1 LHSAARA
8 EYPAALFALFAA
20 LPAACAGDA
29 DGADGSRESLAVGGQ
44 AVIEGIMMRNGSTVS
59 VAVRTGNGDIIA
71 LTGPWR
77 SCFNS
82 VLARKRWLRGFP
94 LLVDTLV
101 NGIRALNLS
110 ASLAAE
116 AEGESLENRH
126 IALALFGAVGFA
138 LLLFVV
144 LPHLL
149 TLGLNVLSL
158 SGEVEDLSFHLW
170 DGLLKFIMFIGYI
183 ACISCVP
190 DIRRVFEYHGAEHKT
205 IAAYEQGE
213 NPVTAG
219 TAAAFSRLHP
229 RCGTTF
235 LLFVLSLSILLHAAL
250 VPAFLSLWTPKS
262 ALIKHTVVIVF
273 KLLLM
278 APISA
283 LAYEAIRAAAGIRS
297 FLPGLLA
304 RGPGML
310 LQLLTTREPDYRE
323 LEVALVA
330 LKEALGDTADAV
342 ITTPPYERR
351 NLNDLALPDGGT

>member
-1 LHSAARA
+1 MHSAVRA
-8 EYPAALFALFAA
+8 EYPAALFAFFAA
-20 LPAACAGDA
+20 LPAAFTSAGDA
-29 DGADGSRESLAVGGQ
+29 ADGSRESLAVGGQ
-44 AVIEGIMMRNGSTVS
+44 AVIEGIMMRNGGTLS
-59 VAVRTGNGDIIA
+59 VAVRTSNGAIVA
-71 LTGPWR
+71 LSGPWR
-77 SCFNS
+77 SCFTS
-82 VLARKRWLRGFP
+82 GLARKRWLRGFP
-94 LLVDTLV
+94 LLIDTMV
-101 NGIRALNLS
+101 NGIKALNLS

-116 AEGESLENRH
+116 AEGDKLKNWQ
-126 IALALFGAVGFA
+126 IALTLFGAVGFA
-138 LLLFVV
+138 LMLFVV

-149 TLGLNVLSL
+149 TLGLNALSL
-158 SGEVEDLSFHLW
+158 SGEVEELSFHLW

-219 TAAAFSRLHP
+219 AAAAYSRLHP

-235 LLFVLSLSILLHAAL
+235 LLFVLSLSILMHAAL
-250 VPAFLSLWTPKS
+250 VPLLLSLWTPES
-262 ALIKHTVVIVF
+262 ALLKHAVIIVF

-283 LAYEAIRAAAGIRS
+283 LAYEAIRAAAGIRA

-330 LKEALGDTADAV
+330 LKEALGDTADAA
-342 ITTPPYERR
+342 INTPPYERR
-351 NLNDLALPDGGT
+351 NLNHPAV